1 MSVLQRSNILTLSL
15 VLAASVSTIAK
26 TKQTC
31 PEIPQPKTCFCQPVD
46 VSVSEPNC
54 FSYKFYG
61 TLKGGDT
68 FYGKNFSLLN
78 SNNCDDEVFKVVN
91 KFDLGVDFDCKEWLK
106 GAASARTKAIWGT
119 NLASPTTTAS
129 TKILNSVGQRHK
141 HSIPRHFMWLREGWI
156 EVSLNQM
163 FGIHSLERQHH
174 LTVGSFSFKLGRGIA
189 LGDAYA
195 VSPDYLGFYS
205 DNAVD
210 QYAFAI
216 KLSGEFIPK
225 KLTYDLYVALL
236 DNLSDNLGKTA
247 QNVFGQEYGRLDR
260 PQRGFG
266 HINRLI
272 AGRLVWTPLDRTD
285 AKATVEPY
293 FLINTDPEQNVEFL
307 ADAKGK
313 LGTLGFAGEFAN
325 KRFEFGFDTAFNLG
339 RQTVRGW
346 DRNTVTLQ
354 NRNGQAQEVNSHVYV
369 NANPTKDTN
378 VTNWSAYQAPYVT
391 NGIDA
396 TTGTVSTAGSDAQK
410 LIDNAT
416 RDQANNGKSLGVAA
430 DYNKVSLIPE
440 VQPNAQANELFNAT
454 DRFRD
459 RYCNKYCGWMM
470 VADAAYFI
478 KNGDVRLAATAGYAS
493 GDLDPNVDLKDCDY
507 QGFIGLQELYAGK
520 RVKSA
525 FFLGGAG
532 NLRRPLDVP
541 TTTEQPNRFGSLTS
555 GFTNLAFLGMG
566 AQWKPQTWD
575 KKFELNPNVLG
586 YWQTFPTRSFDLE
599 TFQTIDKPAHSY
611 LGTEV
616 NVYLKKEI
624 FCNLDLFGIT
634 SVFIPGRHYDDV
646 KGKPLN
652 RAQQKILDRID
663 KTGFNEEQVPGLGN
677 DISFTINIGFEYK
690 F

>member
-1 MSVLQRSNILTLSL
+1 MSVLKRSIIVRLSL
-15 VLAASVSTIAK
+15 SLLASASAIAK
-26 TKQTC
+26 S
-31 PEIPQPKTCFCQPVD
+31 EQPCLELPAPATCFCQPTD
-46 VSVSEPNC
+46 LSGSKPNV

-61 TLKGGDT
+61 TLKGADT

-91 KFDLGVDFDCKEWLK
+91 KFDIGVDFSCKEWLT
-106 GAASARTKAIWGT
+106 GAAAARTKAIWGT
-119 NLASPTTTAS
+119 NLASPTTTTS

-141 HSIPRHFMWLREGWI
+141 HSIPRHFMWLREGWLEI
-156 EVSLNQM
+156 SLNQT
-163 FGIHSLERQHH
+163 FGLDSLVRQHYF
-174 LTVGSFSFKLGRGIA
+174 TFGSFSFKLGRGIA

-210 QYAFAI
+210 QYAFAV
-216 KLSGEFIPK
+216 KLSGEFIPET
-225 KLTYDLYVALL
+225 LTYDLYVALL

-247 QNVFGQEYGRLDR
+247 QNVFGQEYGRLDK

-272 AGRLVWTPLDRTD
+272 AGRLIWTPLDRND

-293 FLINTDPEQNVEFL
+293 FLVNTDPEQNVEFL
-307 ADAKGK
+307 ADAKSK
-313 LGTLGFAGEFAN
+313 LGTLGLAGEFAN
-325 KRFEFGFDTAFNLG
+325 KQFEFGFDTAFNLG
-339 RQTVRGW
+339 KQTVRGW

-354 NRNGQAQEVNSHVYV
+354 NRNGQAQEVNTHVYV
-369 NANPTKDTN
+369 NADPTNDTN
-378 VTNWSAYQAPYVT
+378 VTNWSAYQAPYVS
-391 NGIDA
+391 NGITSA
-396 TTGTVSTAGSDAQK
+396 GVISTAGSEAQGLINDA
-410 LIDNAT
+410 I
-416 RDQANNGKSLGVAA
+416 RDDANNGKSIGIATGFGDVALVPA
-430 DYNKVSLIPE
+430 NT
-440 VQPNAQANELFNAT
+440 PNAQDNELFNAT
-454 DRFRD
+454 DRFRNK
-459 RYCNKYCGWMM
+459 YCNKYCGWMM

-493 GDLDPNVDLKDCDY
+493 GDLDPNIDLKDCNY

-541 TTTEQPNRFGSLTS
+541 TTSEQPDRFGALTS
-555 GFTNLAFLGMG
+555 GFTNLGFLGMG
-566 AQWKPQTWD
+566 AQWKPQTWER
-575 KKFELNPNVLG
+575 KFEINPNVLG
-586 YWQTFPTRSFDLE
+586 YWQTFPTRSYDLK
-599 TFQTIDKPAHSY
+599 TKQVLDRPAHSY

-624 FCNLDLFGIT
+624 FCDLDLFGIT
-634 SVFIPGRHYDDV
+634 SLFIPGRHYDDV

-652 RAQQKILDRID
+652 RAQQRILDRID